1 MSRRIGILLLLW
13 ACSCALAFAGPE
25 QWVEVKSPHFTLI
38 TDSSDKQGRRILDQF
53 ERMRWL
59 FQTMFPAFKV
69 DPPQPILV
77 IAVRNGKDMEALE
90 PAAYLGRGKLLLA
103 GLFLSTP
110 DKNYVLLRLDA
121 EGEHPYDTIY
131 HEYTHLQFRDAG
143 GWMPIWLNEGFAE
156 FLQNTEFRD
165 KDVILGEPSADNIYY
180 LREHGLIPL
189 ATLFKVDYK
198 SPYYHEEDKG
208 SVFYAES
215 WALTHFLELS
225 DKQAGTHRVPDYV
238 NLVRRHE
245 DPVAAAQAAFGDL
258 GKLQSA
264 LDSYISRANYQE
276 LRLSSAAAPIDES
289 TYQSRPLTAGQADA
303 RRADFLV
310 GVDRKPDARALLD
323 SVLKADPANAE
334 ADTAMG
340 DLESREGDLAA
351 ARGWYAKAAVNS
363 PQDFQANYN
372 FAASALR
379 SGNSSDPQ
387 VEASLRA
394 AIQVN
399 PGFAPA
405 YDQLGMLFAMRHEHL
420 DEAYT
425 LYTRAMQLDPGN
437 LIYRLNASS
446 LLMTLGR
453 YDDATTLLTASLKV
467 QGSANEME
475 MVKSRLAQVQS
486 IQALGARPSAMVTAA
501 PTGVVDVAKA
511 DTVVDIA
518 PAPKHPTEAATG
530 PKHAAV
536 GVIRQVKCSYPAEI
550 EFQVQ
555 TGKTPVEVYSN
566 NYFKIDVTAS
576 GFNPTGD
583 MNPCNAFEGMKA
595 RVQYAESSDKSID
608 GQVVAVELRK

>member
-1 MSRRIGILLLLW
+1 M
-13 ACSCALAFAGPE
+13 
-25 QWVEVKSPHFTLI
+25 
-38 TDSSDKQGRRILDQF
+38 
-53 ERMRWL
+53 
-59 FQTMFPAFKV
+59 
-69 DPPQPILV
+69 
-77 IAVRNGKDMEALE
+77 
-90 PAAYLGRGKLLLA
+90 
-103 GLFLSTP
+103 
-110 DKNYVLLRLDA
+110 
-121 EGEHPYDTIY
+121 
-131 HEYTHLQFRDAG
+131 
-143 GWMPIWLNEGFAE
+143 
-156 FLQNTEFRD
+156 
-165 KDVILGEPSADNIYY
+165 
-180 LREHGLIPL
+180 
-189 ATLFKVDYK
+189 
-198 SPYYHEEDKG
+198 
-208 SVFYAES
+208 
-215 WALTHFLELS
+215 
-225 DKQAGTHRVPDYV
+225 
-238 NLVRRHE
+238 
-245 DPVAAAQAAFGDL
+245 
-258 GKLQSA
+258 
-264 LDSYISRANYQE
+264 
-276 LRLSSAAAPIDES
+276 
-289 TYQSRPLTAGQADA
+289 
-303 RRADFLV
+303 
-310 GVDRKPDARALLD
+310 
-323 SVLKADPANAE
+323 
-334 ADTAMG
+334 
-340 DLESREGDLAA
+340 
-351 ARGWYAKAAVNS
+351 
-363 PQDFQANYN
+363 
-372 FAASALR
+372 
-379 SGNSSDPQ
+379 
-387 VEASLRA
+387 EASLRA

-518 PAPKHPTEAATG
+518 PAPKHPTEAETG